1 MNGFDQLI
9 AGWLVDP
16 NNDLKLNPIFFIG
29 RSIEIVIYDLRT
41 SYFLEKNNINF
52 YKVSALMFYKLYKTF
67 NWFLLMMKLFPKLKS
82 IKYVKKIH
90 LFSRGYL
97 NSHSFLG
104 QLSHHGG
111 PVSKRFVIIL
121 FFFLYFKKGRG

>member
-29 RSIEIVIYDLRT
+29 RSIEIVIYDFRT

-82 IKYVKKIH
+82 IKYVKKFIYFH
-90 LFSRGYL
+90 E
-97 NSHSFLG
+97 
-104 QLSHHGG
+104 
-111 PVSKRFVIIL
+111 VI
-121 FFFLYFKKGRG
+121 